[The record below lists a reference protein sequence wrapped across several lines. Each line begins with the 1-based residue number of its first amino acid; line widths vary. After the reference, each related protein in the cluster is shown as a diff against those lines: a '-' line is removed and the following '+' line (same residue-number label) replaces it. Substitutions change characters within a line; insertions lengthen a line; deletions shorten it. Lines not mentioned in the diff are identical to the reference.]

1 MAVKIRLS
9 RRGRKKLAIFDII
22 IADARSPRDGKIIEK
37 IGTYNPNINPAQI
50 ILDETKALEWLMQ
63 GAQPT
68 DTVRAILSY
77 KGILLRKH
85 LQIGVNKKAITQ
97 EEADKKFNAWL
108 KEKEAKINKKI
119 ESIETSKKEADKK
132 KLEDEK
138 VANKKTLD
146 KIKQKLE
153 EANAKKAKVETPA
166 EETKVEA
173 PAEETKVEA
182 PAEETKK
189 ETPAEEAK
197 VETPTKK
204 TKKETPTKKT
214 KKETPA
220 KETKKE
226 APAKETKEE
235 ASARET
241 KEKKE
246 KNNK

>member
-22 IADARSPRDGKIIEK
+22 IADVRSPRDGKIIEK

-50 ILDETKALEWLMQ
+50 ILDETKALEWLIQ

-77 KGILLRKH
+77 KGVLLRKH

-119 ESIETSKKEADKK
+119 EFIETSKKEADKK

-138 VANKKTLD
+138 VANKKKLD

-153 EANAKKAKVETPA
+153 EASTEAAKE
-166 EETKVEA
+166 
-173 PAEETKVEA
+173 
-182 PAEETKK
+182 
-189 ETPAEEAK
+189 
-197 VETPTKK
+197 
-204 TKKETPTKKT
+204 
-214 KKETPA
+214 ETPA
-220 KETKKE
+220 KEVKE
-226 APAKETKEE
+226 ETPAKEAKEE
-235 ASARET
+235 TPAKEAKEET
-241 KEKKE
+241 PAKESKGKKE

>member
-37 IGTYNPNINPAQI
+37 IGTYNPNINPAKI

-77 KGILLRKH
+77 KGVLLRKH

-119 ESIETSKKEADKK
+119 ESIETSQKEADKK

-138 VANKKTLD
+138 VANKKRLD
-146 KIKQKLE
+146 RIKQKLE
-153 EANAKKAKVETPA
+153 EAKE
-166 EETKVEA
+166 EA
-173 PAEETKVEA
+173 PAKEAKEEA
-182 PAEETKK
+182 PA
-189 ETPAEEAK
+189 
-197 VETPTKK
+197 KK
-204 TKKETPTKKT
+204 TKEKALVKKV

-220 KETKKE
+220 KK
-226 APAKETKEE
+226 AKEQ
-235 ASARET
+235 
-241 KEKKE
+241 KE